1 MYNHVKSTIRD
12 FNSEHII
19 LHVGAN
25 TLNYQKT
32 SRQIT
37 RSVIN
42 LITSLKTDAN
52 IITVSLVA
60 PRGDNLNNVANEV
73 NNNLKNMCG
82 QQNIPFIE
90 YNETFQQGIHLNV
103 NCI

>member
-52 IITVSLVA
+52 IITVSLFV
-60 PRGDNLNNVANEV
+60 PRGDNLNNEVNEV
-73 NNNLKNMCG
+73 NNNLKTCAVSKTFRLL
-82 QQNIPFIE
+82 NIMKPF
-90 YNETFQQGIHLNV
+90 NEAFI
-103 NCI
+103 

>member
-52 IITVSLVA
+52 IITVSLFV
-60 PRGDNLNNVANEV
+60 PRGDNLNNEANEV
-73 NNNLKNMCG
+73 NNNLKTCAVSKTFRLL
-82 QQNIPFIE
+82 NIMKPF
-90 YNETFQQGIHLNV
+90 NEAFI
-103 NCI
+103 